1 MANNGTGSLRQG
13 PAQDVCAAA
22 AEGDCLHCIARLQI
36 RVCEEGVVT
45 GFAAMAESRFVA
57 APVVHVQSTCSADR
71 DGLVRVCMTAVMIN
85 EII

>member
-36 RVCEEGVVT
+36 RVCEEVSSLASQQWRSHDLLQRRSCMYNPPVQRIGMAL
-45 GFAAMAESRFVA
+45 FAFA
-57 APVVHVQSTCSADR
+57 
-71 DGLVRVCMTAVMIN
+71 
-85 EII
+85 